1 MFAILMAGL
10 LLVIVTAAT
19 VLAFGFVREWSDD
32 DIPDRTAILDR
43 LDPHRHTVKRS
54 ASASI

>member
-1 MFAILMAGL
+1 MLAVLMAGV

-19 VLAFGFVREWSDD
+19 VLAYGFVREWSDD
-32 DIPDRTAILDR
+32 HDVPDRTAILDR

-54 ASASI
+54 T